1 LDAIEPR
8 LKALMVRGLEGDRAA
23 HGQLL
28 SELGGYLRAYY
39 GRRLGPGAADLEDLV
54 QEALLAVHLKR
65 QTWDRTQLFTPWAY
79 AIARYKLLDHFRR
92 TGRRQAVPLED
103 AGVLIAAG
111 NPEEGAV
118 RRDVATLLA
127 RLPARQRAL
136 IADVKLAGLSMEEAA
151 AKAGMSVTAT
161 KVSVH
166 RAMKALGREA
176 GDENR

>member
-23 HGQLL
+23 HAQLL
-28 SELGGYLRAYY
+28 SELGGYLRGYF
-39 GRRLGPGAADLEDLV
+39 GRRLSPGAGDLEDLV

-65 QTWDRTQLFTPWAY
+65 DTWDRTQLFTPWAY

-92 TGRRQAVPLED
+92 TGRRQAVALED
-103 AGVLIAAG
+103 AGVLIATG

-118 RRDVATLLA
+118 RRDVDILLN

-136 IADVKLAGLSMEEAA
+136 IRDVKLSGLSMEEAA

-166 RAMKALGREA
+166 RAMKALGKAVDNE
-176 GDENR
+176 D